1 MEGLLTDIYNQNIE
15 ILNGLNG
22 LKELNL
28 RIEKLETTMI
38 NKDLTRKQAAEFLKC
53 SEKTI
58 ERATKAGD
66 ISYTKIGRS
75 YTYSK
80 KAILDFKE
88 TRTFRL

>member
-1 MEGLLTDIYNQNIE
+1 MEGLLTDIYNQNIR
-15 ILNGLNG
+15 ILNGLNV
-22 LKELNL
+22 LKELNHGF
-28 RIEKLETTMI
+28 KQLESTLL
-38 NKDLTRKQAAEFLKC
+38 NNDLTRKQAAEFLKC

-66 ISYTKIGRS
+66 ISYTKIGRN

-80 KAILDFKE
+80 KALLDFKE